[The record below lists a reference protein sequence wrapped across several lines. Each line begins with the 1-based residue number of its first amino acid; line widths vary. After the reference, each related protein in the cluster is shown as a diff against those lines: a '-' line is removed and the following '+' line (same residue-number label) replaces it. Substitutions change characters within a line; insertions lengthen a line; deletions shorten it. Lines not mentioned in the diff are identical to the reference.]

1 MWWKKNNTSR
11 KNMAQQPKEPTLFEN
26 VKQYLDLKL
35 EYLRLDLS
43 EKLSVLVGKL
53 ILVGLLGIMGLAVLI
68 LILLLLNNLLT
79 QWIGIEWLATLVE
92 IVLMVVA
99 MFAVWHFKDKLI
111 INPVANSIIQTI
123 FDTDKEDEHDEK

>member
-1 MWWKKNNTSR
+1 MWWRSNNASH
-11 KNMAQQPKEPTLFEN
+11 KNMTQQPKEPTMFDN

-68 LILLLLNNLLT
+68 LVLLLLNNLLT

-92 IVLMVVA
+92 IAIMVIA
-99 MFAVWHFKDKLI
+99 MLAVWRFKDKLI

-123 FDTDKEDEHDEK
+123 FDTDKGDDTDEK